1 MRKRVNLYGS
11 VHWNSCYPY
20 VRPGLVCS
28 KKVRIYQSPLRT
40 YLNNL
45 FVHID
50 SSPTSPTGVNVG
62 QGWIAVMVRAC
73 LEGMAEL
80 DEESPYGTPGG
91 LSRWLAEDVS
101 IGYGYHFSQ
110 HL

>member
-1 MRKRVNLYGS
+1 
-11 VHWNSCYPY
+11 
-20 VRPGLVCS
+20 
-28 KKVRIYQSPLRT
+28 
-40 YLNNL
+40 
-45 FVHID
+45 
-50 SSPTSPTGVNVG
+50 
-62 QGWIAVMVRAC
+62 MVRAC